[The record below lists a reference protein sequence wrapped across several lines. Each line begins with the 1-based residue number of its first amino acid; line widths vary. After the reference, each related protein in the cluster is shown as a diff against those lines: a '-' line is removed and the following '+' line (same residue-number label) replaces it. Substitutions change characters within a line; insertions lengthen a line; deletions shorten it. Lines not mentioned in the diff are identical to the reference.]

1 MLLSGILDDRVG
13 RLQLR
18 HDPFVL
24 LVDFFLMIFDS
35 RELAPYR
42 IDAEASHCQIQ
53 LLLSLRESGGRSIVI
68 INCLLE
74 AILFFL
80 GEG

>member
-53 LLLSLRESGGRSIVI
+53 LLLSLRELGGRSII
-68 INCLLE
+68 INCLLQV
-74 AILFFL
+74 ILLIF
-80 GEG
+80 GDG